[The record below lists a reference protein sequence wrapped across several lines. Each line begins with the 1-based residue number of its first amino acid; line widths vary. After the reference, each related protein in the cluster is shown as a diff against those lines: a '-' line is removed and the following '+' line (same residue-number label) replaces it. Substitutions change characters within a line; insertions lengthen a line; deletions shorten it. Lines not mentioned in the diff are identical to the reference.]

1 MARSILPVLL
11 AASASLVGAIPPGI
25 PSTSVAETQLEALTV
40 AEAGASS
47 DYDRDLF
54 PHWISQGD
62 SCNTRDRVLV
72 RDGENVE
79 TGSGCS
85 IDSGSWYS
93 EYDGETWTQASD
105 VDIDHVVPLSNAW
118 NSGASEWTTDER
130 EAFANDLD
138 IPQLLAVT
146 DNVNQAKGDAG
157 PEEWLPSLTSYHC
170 TYGKMWV
177 TVKHTYELTVTEA
190 EKSALQDLLA
200 TC

>member
-1 MARSILPVLL
+1 MARNILPVLL
-11 AASASLVGAIPPGI
+11 AASASLVGATPPGI

-40 AEAGASS
+40 AAAGSGS

-62 SCNTRDRVLV
+62 SCDTRDLVLV
-72 RDGENVE
+72 RDGTNVE

-93 EYDGETWTQASD
+93 EYDGATWTQASD
-105 VDIDHVVPLSNAW
+105 LDIDHMVPLANAW
-118 NSGASEWTTDER
+118 RSGASEWTTDER

-138 IPQLLAVT
+138 IPQLIAVT
-146 DNVNQAKGDAG
+146 DNVNQQKSDSG
-157 PEEWLPSLTSYHC
+157 PEEWVPPLTSYHC

-177 TVKHTYELTVTEA
+177 NVKYTYGLSVTQA
-190 EKSALQDLLA
+190 EKSALEGLLD